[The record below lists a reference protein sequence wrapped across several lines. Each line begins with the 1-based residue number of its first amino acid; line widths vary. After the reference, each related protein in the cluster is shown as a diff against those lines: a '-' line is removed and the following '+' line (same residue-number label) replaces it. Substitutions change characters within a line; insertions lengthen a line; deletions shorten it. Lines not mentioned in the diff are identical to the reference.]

1 VGLHHSAN
9 VIWATKMGPMSS
21 ELINVVVADDHPA
34 FRAAAAEVVSAAEG
48 FVLASA
54 VESGPEAI
62 AEITRLVG
70 PVLVVMDVQMP
81 GMTGVAATRE
91 IHDRHLNATV
101 VLVSG
106 YDRRDLAD
114 INECGAAAFVPKEDL
129 TPALLTAIWR
139 EHAAS

>member
-1 VGLHHSAN
+1 
-9 VIWATKMGPMSS
+9 MGAMNAQPIS
-21 ELINVVVADDHPA
+21 VVVADDHPA
-34 FRAAAAEVVSAAEG
+34 FRAAAAEVVAAAEG

-54 VESGPEAI
+54 VESAPEAI
-62 AEITRLVG
+62 EEIARLVG

-81 GMTGVAATRE
+81 GMSGTTATRE
-91 IHDRHLNATV
+91 IRDRHLNATV

-114 INECGAAAFVPKEDL
+114 ITDCGAAAFVAKEDL

-139 EHAAS
+139 EHVAD